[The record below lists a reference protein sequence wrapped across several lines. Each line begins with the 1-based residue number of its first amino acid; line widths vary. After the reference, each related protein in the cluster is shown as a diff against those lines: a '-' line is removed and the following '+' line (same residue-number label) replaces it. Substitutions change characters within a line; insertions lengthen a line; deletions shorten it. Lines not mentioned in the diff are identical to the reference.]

1 MQGWSKLR
9 RSPLS
14 PVPSF
19 AGDGVAPADGQHLP
33 LTKARF
39 EGATGIPV
47 ADVREQEQTWRARI
61 PLTIVR
67 VLHLLPESRNK
78 HRARYKSALWQ
89 RVQRRANTVGAPL
102 LVLSAK
108 SLS

>member
-1 MQGWSKLR
+1 MLNGHNLR
-9 RSPLS
+9 
-14 PVPSF
+14 
-19 AGDGVAPADGQHLP
+19 

-39 EGATGIPV
+39 EGATGISV
-47 ADVREQEQTWRARI
+47 ADVREQEQAWRARI
-61 PLTIVR
+61 PLTTAR

-89 RVQRRANTVGAPL
+89 RVQRRANTAGAPL
-102 LVLSAK
+102 LVPSAK